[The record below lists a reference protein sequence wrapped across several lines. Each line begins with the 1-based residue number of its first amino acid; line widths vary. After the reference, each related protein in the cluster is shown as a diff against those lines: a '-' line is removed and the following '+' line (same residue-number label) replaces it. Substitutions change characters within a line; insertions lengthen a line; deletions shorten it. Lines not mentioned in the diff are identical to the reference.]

1 MEGVHSRDNNALRG
15 KMRVLERIEM
25 VKEKYKCQYVPLIK
39 LTKLLSSMGKDE
51 AVEVLIDTDRFSL
64 ESVEALARAYGASCE
79 IISSKGNMVE
89 LLIRRC
95 RDDR

>member
-1 MEGVHSRDNNALRG
+1 MEGVDSGNNDALRG

-39 LTKLLSSMGKDE
+39 LTKLLSSMGNED

-79 IISSKGNMVE
+79 IVSSKGNLLE